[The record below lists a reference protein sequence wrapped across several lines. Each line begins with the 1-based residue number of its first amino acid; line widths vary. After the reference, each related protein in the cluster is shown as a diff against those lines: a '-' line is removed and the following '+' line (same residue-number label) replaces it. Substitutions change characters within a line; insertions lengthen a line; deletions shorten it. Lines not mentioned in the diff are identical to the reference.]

1 MLDRTRRLVSGAV
14 DLAKE
19 VVGPGKKV
27 EEGRAGLD
35 AFADGLDAHLG
46 DLRFVLRGEA
56 VGTEVRMQ
64 VQMAQEARDAAR
76 PAVTE
81 AKSEEEVETA
91 RWQLEEGLR
100 AAQRA
105 WALVQGRPEPNPK
118 EVPLLE
124 GLCAFDPRHGR
135 AVEELQVTTKK
146 NTADVPVCRGCAVLI
161 GKGTTPEVRKAKRGG
176 RDTAY
181 YSGAGW
187 DAAQYSILP
196 AFGVLAG
203 ADFLSEVFDGD
214 GGDGDGGGW
223 DFGGDGGDGGG
234 GD

>member
-14 DLAKE
+14 DLAKD

-27 EEGRAGLD
+27 EEGRAALD
-35 AFADGLDAHLG
+35 PFVDGLDAHLG
-46 DLRFVLRGEA
+46 DLRLALQGASVAGDA
-56 VGTEVRMQ
+56 AAHVQ
-64 VQMAQEARDAAR
+64 VAQEARDAAR

-81 AKSEEEVETA
+81 AKSEEEVNAARTA
-91 RWQLEEGLR
+91 LEEGLR

-105 WALVQGRPEPNPK
+105 WALIEGRPEPNPK

-135 AVEELQVTTKK
+135 ALEALPVTAKK

-161 GKGTTPEVRKAKRGG
+161 GKGTTPEVRKTKRGG

-181 YSGAGW
+181 FSGGGW
-187 DAAQYSILP
+187 DSSGFDVLP
-196 AFGVLAG
+196 AFGALAG
-203 ADFLSEVFDGD
+203 AVFLSDVFDGD
-214 GGDGDGGGW
+214 CGDGDGGGW

>member
-14 DLAKE
+14 DLAKD

-27 EEGRAGLD
+27 EEGRAALD
-35 AFADGLDAHLG
+35 AFADGLDAHVG
-46 DLRFVLRGEA
+46 DLRLALQGSPVAHEA
-56 VGTEVRMQ
+56 GVHVQ
-64 VQMAQEARDAAR
+64 VAQAAADSAR

-81 AKSEEEVETA
+81 AKSEDEVSAA
-91 RWQLEEGLR
+91 RRQLEEGLR

-105 WALVQGRPEPNPK
+105 WALLEGRPEPNPK

-135 AVEELQVTTKK
+135 AVEELPVTSRK

-181 YSGAGW
+181 YSGSGW
-187 DAAQYSILP
+187 DAAEYSILP

-203 ADFLSEVFDGD
+203 ADFLSDVFDGD
-214 GGDGDGGGW
+214 GGDGDGGSW

>member
-14 DLAKE
+14 DLAKD
-19 VVGPGKKV
+19 VVGPGKRV
-27 EEGRAGLD
+27 EEGRAALD
-35 AFADGLDAHLG
+35 PFADALEAHLG
-46 DLRFVLRGEA
+46 DLRLALRGAAAASEA
-56 VGTEVRMQ
+56 GGHVQ
-64 VQMAQEARDAAR
+64 VAQAARDAAR

-81 AKSEEEVETA
+81 AKSEEEVRAA
-91 RWQLEEGLR
+91 RLQLEEGLR

-105 WALVQGRPEPNPK
+105 WALIEGRPEPNPK

-135 AVEELQVTTKK
+135 AVEALPVTAKT

-161 GKGTTPEVRKAKRGG
+161 GKGTTPDVRTTKSGG

-181 YSGAGW
+181 YSGSGW
-187 DAAQYSILP
+187 DSAGYSLLP

-203 ADFLSEVFDGD
+203 ADFLSDVFDGD

>member
-27 EEGRAGLD
+27 EEGRAALD
-35 AFADGLDAHLG
+35 AFADALDAHLG
-46 DLRFVLRGEA
+46 DLRFALRGVA
-56 VGTEVRMQ
+56 VGTEVGIHVQ
-64 VQMAQEARDAAR
+64 VAQVARDAAR

-81 AKSEEEVETA
+81 AKSEEEVDAA
-91 RWQLEEGLR
+91 RRQLEEGLR

-105 WALVQGRPEPNPK
+105 WALIEGRPEPNPK

-135 AVEELQVTTKK
+135 AVEELPVTSTK
-146 NTADVPVCRGCAVLI
+146 NTAVVPMCRGCAVLI
-161 GKGTTPEVRKAKRGG
+161 GKGTTPEVRKTKRGG

-181 YSGAGW
+181 YSGSGW
-187 DAAQYSILP
+187 DGAGYSILP

>member
-1 MLDRTRRLVSGAV
+1 MLDRTRRLVSGVV
-14 DLAKE
+14 DLAKDA
-19 VVGPGKKV
+19 VGPGKKV
-27 EEGRAGLD
+27 EEGRAALD
-35 AFADGLDAHLG
+35 PFADALDAHVG
-46 DLRFVLRGEA
+46 DLRLALQGAAVAPEA
-56 VGTEVRMQ
+56 GVHVQ
-64 VQMAQEARDAAR
+64 VAQAARDAAR

-81 AKSEEEVETA
+81 AKSEEEVGAA
-91 RWQLEEGLR
+91 RQQLEEGLR

-105 WALVQGRPEPNPK
+105 WALIEGRPAPDPTA
-118 EVPLLE
+118 PLLE

-135 AVEELQVTTKK
+135 AVEALPVTTKAS
-146 NTADVPVCRGCAVLI
+146 TADVPVCRGCAVLI
-161 GKGTTPEVRKAKRGG
+161 GKGTTPEVRRTTKGG

-187 DAAQYSILP
+187 DSAEFSVLP

-203 ADFLSEVFDGD
+203 AAFLSDVFDGD

-223 DFGGDGGDGGG
+223 DFGDGGGGDGGG